1 MEPIDK
7 VRESLQSARGSF
19 VSPVDGARRKILYCD
34 QMATDLPLPEIERY
48 LEANVAPYHANIHS
62 SSSFCARQCAL
73 YRSEARDL
81 VRVAVRGS
89 EDDAV
94 IFCGAGAT
102 AAVNKLCRTLV
113 RRCAKLAK
121 KGEPPREMVV
131 FVGPFEHHS
140 NILPWRECGAVIV
153 PIRSK
158 GPCKVDLEHLN
169 SALDENIHTHKD
181 ALLVGV
187 FSVASNVTGV
197 LADQNAITA
206 ALHRH
211 GALAIWD
218 ATAAAPHMDLDMHP
232 IVPVTETS
240 CCPNGTCNLK
250 EEEEEDVKHLYDKDA
265 MFFSPHKFVG
275 GAGTPGILVAR
286 KNFFA
291 DTAPE

>member
-1 MEPIDK
+1 MELINK
-7 VRESLQSARGSF
+7 VRESLQRTRGTF
-19 VSPVDGARRKILYCD
+19 VSPIDGVQRKILYCD
-34 QMATDLPLPEIERY
+34 QMATDLPLPEIEQY
-48 LEANVAPYHANIHS
+48 LEANVAPFHANIHS

-102 AAVNKLCRTLV
+102 AAVNKLCRTLQ
-113 RRCAKLAK
+113 RRCVKLAK
-121 KGEPPREMVV
+121 KGEPAREMVV

-140 NILPWRECGAVIV
+140 NILPWRECGAIIV
-153 PIRSK
+153 PIKSK
-158 GPCKVDLEHLN
+158 GPSKVDLDHLN
-169 SALDENIHTHKD
+169 SALDENLHMHKD

-197 LADQNAITA
+197 VADQNAITA

-211 GALAIWD
+211 GALAVWD

-232 IVPVTETS
+232 IVPAAEGS
-240 CCPNGTCNLK
+240 CCPNGACSVES
-250 EEEEEDVKHLYDKDA
+250 EEIKHLYDKDA
-265 MFFSPHKFVG
+265 LFFSPHKFVG

-286 KNFFA
+286 KSFF
-291 DTAPE
+291 DDVSPE